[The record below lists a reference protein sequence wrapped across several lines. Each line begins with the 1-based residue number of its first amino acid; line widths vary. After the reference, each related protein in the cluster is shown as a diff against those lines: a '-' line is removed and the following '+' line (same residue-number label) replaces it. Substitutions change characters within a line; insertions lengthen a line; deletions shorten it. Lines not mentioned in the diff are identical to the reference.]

1 MKTQYRVVED
11 VKSNHEK
18 ERFVPQ
24 RKVGNG
30 DWESL
35 LLDIGTRV
43 TEERAVRVVRDW
55 QNKK

>member
-1 MKTQYRVVED
+1 MKTQYRVVEE
-11 VKSNHEK
+11 VKSNHET

-24 RKVGNG
+24 RKVLGG
-30 DWESL
+30 EWESL

-43 TEERAVRVVRDW
+43 TEERAIRIVNDW